1 MILTC
6 HFPIIEDFKN
16 QIKEGHFHICV
27 ICNRYFIPCQA
38 VSNKLD
44 ITFLPKEFESTPKLE
59 NVLVSKRILFKKVVI
74 IPKGELPKIKGS
86 SCNIPVNKVYDNCQ
100 SLPRT
105 ADSNGLLIV
114 KIKRKAEYR
123 SYVLSEPVRPT
134 TENIDFDEQFLKYLK
149 NRNHLYS
156 GIEINMD
163 NLPLDLLNL
172 NNGLNNYNDD
182 SNSGSSMILVV

>member
-1 MILTC
+1 M
-6 HFPIIEDFKN
+6 
-16 QIKEGHFHICV
+16 
-27 ICNRYFIPCQA
+27 
-38 VSNKLD
+38 
-44 ITFLPKEFESTPKLE
+44 
-59 NVLVSKRILFKKVVI
+59 LVSKSILFKKVVI
-74 IPKGELPKIKGS
+74 IPKGKLPKIKGS
-86 SCNIPVNKVYDNCQ
+86 SCNIPVNKVYDNYQ

-114 KIKRKAEYR
+114 KIKRKVEYR
-123 SYVLSEPVRPT
+123 SRVLFEPVRPT
-134 TENIDFDEQFLKYLK
+134 TENIKFVERFLKYLK

-163 NLPLDLLNL
+163 NLPLDLLDL